1 MLIVVVI
8 IAFFGAGLLDLNLRK
23 KYNIPK
29 NEKFMD
35 QYVGIWHF
43 VLEVLLCLMFLS
55 FVTINLFD
63 EKTLYSVLFAFIM
76 ILFIIRGLLEF
87 WFRREKRRHIISFT
101 YVVLCAICSIAIGVI
116 M

>member
-1 MLIVVVI
+1 VLIVVVI
-8 IAFFGAGLLDLNLRK
+8 IAIFGAGLLDLNLRK

-43 VLEVLLCLMFLS
+43 ALEIFLCFMFLS
-55 FVTINLFD
+55 FVTINVF
-63 EKTLYSVLFAFIM
+63 EQKTLYSVLFAFIM
-76 ILFIIRGLLEF
+76 VLFLVRGLLEF
-87 WFRREKRRHIISFT
+87 WFRKEKRRHIISFT
-101 YVVLCAICSIAIGVI
+101 YVVLCAICSLAIAVI

>member
-1 MLIVVVI
+1 MLIVIVI

-35 QYVGIWHF
+35 QYVGIWHLF
-43 VLEVLLCLMFLS
+43 LEIILCFMFLS
-55 FVTINLFD
+55 YVTMKQFD
-63 EKTLYSVLFAFIM
+63 QKTLYSVLFAFIM

-87 WFRREKRRHIISFT
+87 WLRREKRRHIISFT

>member
-23 KYNIPK
+23 KYNIAK

-35 QYVGIWHF
+35 QYVGVWHF
-43 VLEVLLCLMFLS
+43 VLEIILCFMFLS

-63 EKTLYSVLFAFIM
+63 QKTLYSLLFAFIM
-76 ILFIIRGLLEF
+76 ILFMVRGLLEF

-101 YVVLCAICSIAIGVI
+101 YVGLSAICSMAIAII

>member
-55 FVTINLFD
+55 YVTINQFD

-87 WFRREKRRHIISFT
+87 LFRKEKRRHIISFT
-101 YVVLCAICSIAIGVI
+101 YVVLCAICSIAIAII

>member
-35 QYVGIWHF
+35 QYVGIWHL
-43 VLEVLLCLMFLS
+43 VLEVILCFMFLS
-55 FVTINLFD
+55 YVTMNLFD
-63 EKTLYSVLFAFIM
+63 QKTLYSVLFGFIM
-76 ILFIIRGLLEF
+76 ILFIVRGLLEF

-101 YVVLCAICSIAIGVI
+101 YVVLCAICSIAIASI